1 MITSLLLPLAITVQK
16 TGETSAAGGQGMSRL
31 ALTSLIVG
39 AVMVASRLPG
49 IFAPA
54 RFREYMLMFPR
65 SVLWGR
71 ILIGAAALWAGI
83 VMYRAASDEWAWA
96 RPVIVIGMPIA
107 YWVVTKYAD
116 QFLAV
121 RGVAALMLL
130 IAKLMVDAADLSE
143 NPLRLIV
150 TVLGYLWV
158 VAAAWMTIAPHRLR
172 DAIEYLMANNT
183 RCRLKCSFGIVL
195 GAILVGLGLFVY

>member
-1 MITSLLLPLAITVQK
+1 MTSI
-16 TGETSAAGGQGMSRL
+16 
-31 ALTSLIVG
+31 IVG
-39 AVMVASRLPG
+39 TVIVASRLPG

-71 ILIGAAALWAGI
+71 ILIGVAAVWAGV
-83 VMYRAASDEWAWA
+83 VMYRSATDEWAWA
-96 RPVIVIGMPIA
+96 RPLIVIGMPVAFWLVIQ
-107 YWVVTKYAD
+107 YGN

-121 RGVAALMLL
+121 RGTAALMLL
-130 IAKLMVDAADLSE
+130 VAKLMVDAADLSE

-150 TVLGYLWV
+150 TVLAFIWV
-158 VAAAWMTIAPHRLR
+158 VTAAWMTISPHQLR
-172 DAIEYLMANNT
+172 DVIEFGMANNT
-183 RCRLKCSFGIVL
+183 RCRAVCGVSIVV